1 MTPKSPKLGQFTRN
15 LTPTSANIAQLEAKI
30 GQDGLQ
36 EPPTGPP
43 WTPKSTKNVVGLFD
57 FILGAFLQRSLPR
70 RRKMPKIA
78 PQRASRWLSWLPLG
92 PSWRL
97 LAARSRQ
104 LGPNLAHL
112 GAFWAHLGS
121 ILALPGPPKNGQSG
135 FQTQLGAKMAQDRRR
150 DRPQTLQTPRKSIF
164 LRFGGQFFMFFAWC
178 SAARLSKRCRR

>member
-121 ILALPGPPKNGQSG
+121 ILALPGPAKNGQSG
-135 FQTQLGAKMAQDRRR
+135 FQTQLGAKMAQDRPQ
-150 DRPQTLQTPRKSIF
+150 DRPQTLPDPPGRRFF
-164 LRFGGQFFMFFAWC
+164 LRLGFIF
-178 SAARLSKRCRR
+178 